1 MFNIFILMNIY
12 FSNWHKIKNLYK
24 IIKKKKNYWNQKL
37 NNVRNLVIDM
47 EHIYLICRF
56 YTVFFHEFFEHVLLI
71 LVQLQNISISS
82 QKISQQSCIFF
93 MNIIQIYF
101 FLNIVNV
108 FCIFCNFF
116 SHSMYEYIT
125 RIWIYF
131 ITFYVRLYFFC
142 S

>member
-37 NNVRNLVIDM
+37 NNVRNLVFIWS
-47 EHIYLICRF
+47 ISILYVAFIQ
-56 YTVFFHEFFEHVLLI
+56 YFFMNFEHVLLI